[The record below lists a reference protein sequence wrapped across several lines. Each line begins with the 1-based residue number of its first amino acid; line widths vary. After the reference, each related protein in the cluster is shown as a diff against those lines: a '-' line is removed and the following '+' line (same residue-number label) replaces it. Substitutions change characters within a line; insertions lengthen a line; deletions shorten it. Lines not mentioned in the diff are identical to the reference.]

1 MRPVENAVAIVAAFL
16 VAGALLPW
24 GLRLACAIGAAGLM
38 LLLVVLRWRAHTV
51 RVQKRRI
58 VNVYA
63 QVERLR
69 AERKARFERPVRP
82 GRRR

>member
-1 MRPVENAVAIVAAFL
+1 MRPIENAIAILAAFL

-24 GLRLACAIGAAGLM
+24 GLRLACAIGAGGLM
-38 LLLVVLRWRAHTV
+38 LLLVVLRWRTHTV

-58 VNVYA
+58 FDVYA

-69 AERKARFERPVRP
+69 ADRKARFERPARP
-82 GRRR
+82 GRR